1 MQLPQG
7 IKTVPEPLTPA
18 EERRLVLAER
28 KATAKARDLD
38 RQQKRQTKRGQ
49 YSG

>member
-1 MQLPQG
+1 MQLPEG
-7 IKTVPEPLTPA
+7 IKTVDCITPQ
-18 EERRLVLAER
+18 EERRLIAAER
-28 KATAKARDLD
+28 KAAVKARDLD